1 MRIHRVSKRVAFEN
15 RLQVILG
22 QLECTCDARVDVV
35 TLLKVDVLK
44 EIAAHR
50 PGRNGVAI
58 HLDAGELRNGTLNWH
73 QSLAEVLV
81 NGEFYLGCR
90 HKNDSVRRFPVHIL
104 GSPMGTIKLYGSL
117 GADIQRSSPVP
128 SATWPENRT
137 IPRCGSLIPGASSAT
152 LKRSTD
158 GLLGSV

>member
-1 MRIHRVSKRVAFEN
+1 MCIHRIPKRVAFGN

-22 QLECTCDARVDVV
+22 QLECTCDTGVDVV

-90 HKNDSVRRFPVHIL
+90 HKNDSVRQFPVHIL
-104 GSPMGTIKLYGSL
+104 GSSVGTIELYGSL
-117 GADIQRSSPVP
+117 ARTPSGHLLYPHTLQRFVSRGFEEGDPDSYRNV
-128 SATWPENRT
+128 
-137 IPRCGSLIPGASSAT
+137 
-152 LKRSTD
+152 
-158 GLLGSV
+158 GLLG